1 MTTPPAKEREAQEK
15 SMEQGCTTRFPS
27 YIDKLLIQDLPPGK
41 MSRLRDHLTGC
52 PSCKQRY
59 NRVVLASRLLNGG
72 PDALDLPAQ
81 RELDWLEPEI
91 LQRARLMPDSAPA
104 RRSILPWLAPVLT
117 TAAIVAIVLP
127 LALRTSP
134 PGSTP
139 RGDEPPAIPV
149 EEPLPAAVEKR
160 ADDELQARGQ
170 GSSKEGS
177 RVGLRAFCIKTTPK
191 KKDRGEAS
199 GAKIVGLV
207 PAAQGDPLSSC
218 RVKDIL
224 RFAYTNRSNLGYLFL
239 VGLDEKYR
247 VKWYEPHPPVRSSI
261 PLEQNSVDKPLTRA
275 VRLRVNHT
283 EGQLRIFA
291 IFSEKPL
298 LMAHV
303 KKAVATAR
311 EAKRPLTALTTLPL
325 EQTEQRSL
333 LVKLE
338 P

>member
-1 MTTPPAKEREAQEK
+1 
-15 SMEQGCTTRFPS
+15 MEQGCTTRFPT

-41 MSRLRDHLTGC
+41 MSSLRDHLTNC
-52 PSCKQRY
+52 LSCKQRY

-91 LQRARLMPDSAPA
+91 LHRARLVPDSAPA
-104 RRSILPWLAPVLT
+104 RRSVLRWLAPLLT

-127 LALRTSP
+127 LTLRTSP
-134 PGSTP
+134 PSSTSTP
-139 RGDEPPAIPV
+139 RGDEPPAPAV
-149 EEPLPAAVEKR
+149 EEQLPAAVEKT
-160 ADDELQARGQ
+160 ADELQARGQ
-170 GSSKEGS
+170 GSKEGS
-177 RVGLRAFCIKTTPK
+177 RVGLRAFCIKTAPGKALTK
-191 KKDRGEAS
+191 RDSDEAS
-199 GAKIVGLV
+199 TTKIVGLV
-207 PAAQGDPLSSC
+207 PAAQGDPLSTC
-218 RVKDIL
+218 QVKDIL

-247 VKWYEPHPPVRSSI
+247 VKWYEPHPPKRSSI

-275 VRLRVNHT
+275 VRLHVNHT

-291 IFSEKPL
+291 LFSAKPL
-298 LMAHV
+298 LMAQV
-303 KKAVATAR
+303 KKAVAMAR
-311 EAKRPLTALTTLPL
+311 EAKRPLAALTALPL
-325 EQTEQRSL
+325 DQIEQRSL